1 MEGCCFDLA
10 DGWQLWETIGF
21 EPGFDGLL
29 RFVSQLFIGFGGDGG
44 DVASVAIKRKL
55 HNY

>member
-44 DVASVAIKRKL
+44 DVASVAIE
-55 HNY
+55 